1 MQCVKQDKL
10 NNFFYCV
17 LKPALEGF
25 FHGCL
30 IQWVN
35 IANNAYT
42 IAKKFDGSDESFF
55 FLVNDKIAASYQ
67 TNISPNSL
75 NKAIQRQQQR
85 TLKDC

>member
-1 MQCVKQDKL
+1 MCKTRQIKQYFLLCFETCVR
-10 NNFFYCV
+10 
-17 LKPALEGF
+17 GF

-42 IAKKFDGSDESFF
+42 IAKKFDVSDESFF